1 MHMIVRST
9 LLGALAASAA
19 LLHTSLETV
28 LTDTILGVTI
38 AVAVF
43 VLYYVFVLRRAGSGR
58 RGNP

>member
-1 MHMIVRST
+1 MIARIAV
-9 LLGALAASAA
+9 LGAVATSAA

-28 LTDTILGVTI
+28 VTDTILGVTV

-58 RGNP
+58 CGNP